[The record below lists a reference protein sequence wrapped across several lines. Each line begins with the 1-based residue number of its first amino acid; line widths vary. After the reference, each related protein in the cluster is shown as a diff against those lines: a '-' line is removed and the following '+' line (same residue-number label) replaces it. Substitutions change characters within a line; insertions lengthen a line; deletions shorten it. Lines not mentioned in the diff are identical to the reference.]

1 MPFEGSCHCGKV
13 AFMVDAD
20 PPNEAISC
28 NCSHCRRK
36 GLLLAFF
43 PASQFRLTRGE
54 GDLSGYWFNKHAIEH
69 RFCATCGTQPFAHGK
84 MPDGTP
90 TRAINLRCVPSI
102 DLETL
107 KVQHFDGASM

>member
-13 AFMVDAD
+13 TFMVDAD
-20 PPNEAISC
+20 PPGEALSC

-43 PASQFRLTRGE
+43 PAGQFHLTSGE
-54 GDLSGYWFNKHAIEH
+54 GNLSSYWFNKHAIEH
-69 RFCATCGTQPFAHGK
+69 RFCASCGTQPFAHGK
-84 MPDGTP
+84 MPDGTE

-102 DLETL
+102 ELETL
-107 KVQHFDGASM
+107 KVQPFDGASR